1 MLANLISIG
10 NGESL
15 INMERGRRAC
25 ESKEHR
31 KLSTP
36 ANLKSQLF
44 GSHNSTRII
53 MKKLLLTLTLLGIT
67 VVCHAQGTIIWGNGM
82 PTRIMIVPI

>member
-1 MLANLISIG
+1 
-10 NGESL
+10 
-15 INMERGRRAC
+15 
-25 ESKEHR
+25 
-31 KLSTP
+31 
-36 ANLKSQLF
+36 
-44 GSHNSTRII
+44 